1 MCFCAGATA
10 VPEAGEP
17 ESKRPRISESSH
29 PTSINGGAGEP
40 ALGGLDRLIN
50 LRLLVLSRNMLTGK
64 ADTPH
69 WLLVNMLTGEADTP
83 HWLLVN
89 VAAVVLLTYL
99 SLISFIP

>member
-1 MCFCAGATA
+1 MYFCAGATA
-10 VPEAGEP
+10 VPEGGEP

-69 WLLVNMLTGEADTP
+69 L
-83 HWLLVN
+83 LLVN
-89 VAAVVLLTYL
+89 VAAVVQLTYFFL
-99 SLISFIP
+99 VSSIHIMINDLYCR